1 LEDLVAVPMLGSG
14 GFAKVSVMKISNPWR
29 NEMSQKLMIALAVCL
44 TAFVLVMAGG
54 VFARVSGASAAP
66 DPVAA
71 LSPAVQDLWNQRE
84 TAYRALVDQANQR
97 LEAVGQ
103 TQTADSAQATAG
115 QAVSAGVS
123 PSEAA
128 LLALTA
134 APGAG
139 ITRQPE
145 LVLFQGITAYEV
157 QTTQGPVYIDA
168 ATGQVV
174 YNSAAQ
180 ITVAAAHEDWDD
192 DHESDDD

>member
-1 LEDLVAVPMLGSG
+1 
-14 GFAKVSVMKISNPWR
+14 
-29 NEMSQKLMIALAVCL
+29 MSQKLMIALAVCL

-84 TAYRALVDQANQR
+84 AAYRAIVDQANQR
-97 LEAVGQ
+97 LAEAGEPV
-103 TQTADSAQATAG
+103 AATSQSPLAGLSPAEAG
-115 QAVSAGVS
+115 QI
-123 PSEAA
+123 
-128 LLALTA
+128 ALTA
-134 APGAG
+134 APGAR

-145 LVLFQGITAYEV
+145 LVMFQGITAYEV

-168 ATGQVV
+168 ATGRVV

-180 ITVAAAHEDWDD
+180 ITVAATRGDWDD